1 MALTGRDVVRFFDEF
16 AATIE
21 GRQAELNK
29 LDAVAGDGDH
39 GATMVIALRAV
50 CAGLQG
56 QDTAPGETLRVA
68 ADRFARV
75 GGSTG
80 PLWGTA
86 FLRAAR
92 SVDGHAVVG
101 VDEVAAAAQAAA
113 EGVAERGRCSEGE
126 KTLLDVLGPIARS
139 LADSAGRREGGA
151 EALDAVVQAARE
163 GCERT
168 REMPATR
175 GRARRAGDASRGHP
189 DPGAQSVLLAARAA
203 RAVYDP

>member
-1 MALTGRDVVRFFDEF
+1 MALTGRDITRFFDEF
-16 AATIE
+16 AATVE
-21 GRQAELNK
+21 GCQAELNK

-39 GATMVIALRAV
+39 GATMAIALRSV
-50 CAGLQG
+50 CAGLKERERP
-56 QDTAPGETLRVA
+56 PGETLRVA

-86 FLRAAR
+86 LLRAAR
-92 SVDGHAVVG
+92 VLDGHEVVG
-101 VDEVAAAAQAAA
+101 MDEVAAAAQAAA

-139 LADSAGRREGGA
+139 LADSAGRGEDGSQ
-151 EALDAVVQAARE
+151 ALDAVVHTARD

-168 REMPATR
+168 SDMPAMR

-189 DPGAQSVLLAARAA
+189 DPGAQSVLLAALAA
-203 RAVYDP
+203 RAMYDP